1 MPFVSWLLLP
11 PILNLLILA
20 KSLDLGALDRVGY
33 TQLHYV
39 VFLSKLNRVEK
50 KALVHCSTPLW
61 KVRDRL
67 RDIYMFKK
75 SEHTNLMIDG
85 LVLLSQMLFAPSFYS
100 RLCSDMGSAR
110 SHIKP
115 LV

>member
-11 PILNLLILA
+11 PILNRLILA

-67 RDIYMFKK
+67 RDIYMFEK
-75 SEHTNLMIDG
+75 SEHTI
-85 LVLLSQMLFAPSFYS
+85 
-100 RLCSDMGSAR
+100 
-110 SHIKP
+110 
-115 LV
+115 